1 MSVIISK
8 RRWLAL
14 SLVAAVAQADIIP
27 TAVHVRGVAELAPQ
41 MQLAAERYM
50 TQNHGASVVV
60 VRGGSVFAM
69 KSLLHGSTDIAMV
82 LGPAPVAIRR
92 DLQTMSPPPHQ
103 WVIGHHMLMPVVSAR
118 NPVQEIRLEHL
129 QAIFAGQLTDWRQ
142 LGGAPGPIQ
151 ALVESPEHG
160 LGLAWKEAMVGEHGH
175 LGRRTRLVSA
185 TDKLQILR
193 QTPGGITFALAG
205 QNTPEVRELRVV
217 GAFSGRPGAPTA
229 MPSASLSVWTS
240 GNPTPATQDFLRA
253 MSAVQVTP

>member
-14 SLVAAVAQADIIP
+14 SLVSAVAQADIIP

-82 LGPAPVAIRR
+82 LGPVPVVIRR
-92 DLQTMSPPPHQ
+92 DLQAMSPPPRQ
-103 WVIGHHMLMPVVSAR
+103 WVIGHHMLAAVVPVS

-129 QAIFAGQLTDWRQ
+129 QAIFAGQLTDWSQ
-142 LGGAPGPIQ
+142 LGGAPGRIQ
-151 ALVESPEHG
+151 ALVESPEYG
-160 LGLAWKEAMVGEHGH
+160 LGLAWKEAMVGEQGH
-175 LGRRTRLVSA
+175 LARHARLVSPQE
-185 TDKLQILR
+185 KLQVLR
-193 QTPGGITFALAG
+193 QTPGGITFAHAS
-205 QNTPEVRELRVV
+205 QITPEVRELRVV
-217 GAFSGRPGAPTA
+217 GAFSGRPGAPIA
-229 MPSASLSVWTS
+229 MPSASLSVWTT
-240 GNPTPATQDFLRA
+240 GNPTPATQDFLRTMA
-253 MSAVQVTP
+253 AVQVTP